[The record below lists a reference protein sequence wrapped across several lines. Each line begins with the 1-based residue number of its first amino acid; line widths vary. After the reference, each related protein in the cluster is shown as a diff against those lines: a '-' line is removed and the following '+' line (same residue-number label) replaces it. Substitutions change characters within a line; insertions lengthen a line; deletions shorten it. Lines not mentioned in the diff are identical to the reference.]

1 LLLSIRSVLVAL
13 DKQGFSGC
21 SRALVFAELC
31 QPVCLGTFFETESIQ
46 TGGMGVHRR
55 RIGRG
60 RDRRSDKKARG
71 NGLYTT
77 RNHCLTKKTT
87 FKWLRVT
94 WDETH
99 IKVRGQ
105 QSKGGGL
112 RIDRTV
118 RKGRQ
123 ALGHGLEGSQGVGPA
138 RWTEGL
144 RTRELHSCGNTKER
158 GGGPRLIH

>member
-1 LLLSIRSVLVAL
+1 VVSTQSTTRYQEKVFFFFFFLDRTSGARQQGAPSIW
-13 DKQGFSGC
+13 
-21 SRALVFAELC
+21 
-31 QPVCLGTFFETESIQ
+31 TESIQ